1 MCLYYVLNKD
11 DNMPDLLH
19 GFSHTAKGKYL
30 TIISLIYILRVK
42 RYLFRLRKIIAPSL
56 KSLFKMK
63 NKYHCLNVPS
73 ECIFSATIHDAS
85 H

>member
-1 MCLYYVLNKD
+1 
-11 DNMPDLLH
+11 MPDLLH
-19 GFSHTAKGKYL
+19 GFSHTPKGRYL

-42 RYLFRLRKIIAPSL
+42 IYLFQLRKIIAPSL

-63 NKYHCLNVPS
+63 YKYHCLNVPS
-73 ECIFSATIHDAS
+73 ECILSATIHDAS